1 MSLRCIQIIQKLC
14 QNSDPDLTGLGGE
27 LEGVQKTSVS
37 NKLQVMLMML
47 VHGHILSDASLLIC
61 FNQL

>member
-27 LEGVQKTSVS
+27 LGGGAENFCIQ
-37 NKLQVMLMML
+37 QAP
-47 VHGHILSDASLLIC
+47 SDVNDAGPWTHSE
-61 FNQL
+61 